1 MTELKQ
7 SYFFESLSDEQLRQ
21 IGTFSKKVRYPKG
34 RILFYEKEP
43 TKSLVLLIEGSI
55 KIYKIDLKNNEVVLG
70 HFKAPSLIAEM
81 ATLEGIPYPASAVF
95 ETDGAVIM
103 IDFEQF
109 KKEFLN
115 DPAISFNF
123 IKSLSK
129 KIKRLENLISLNI
142 VLDSTARL
150 AKYIYDHEDALSSLK
165 NYELAHDLHMT
176 PETLSR
182 TLKKLS
188 VLQLLERQPSGY
200 RVVNREGLK
209 VLFE

>member
-1 MTELKQ
+1 VTELKQ

-21 IGTFSKKVRYPKG
+21 IGTFSKKVRYSKG
-34 RILFYEKEP
+34 RVLFYEKEP
-43 TKSLVLLIEGSI
+43 TKSLVLLIEGSV

-103 IDFEQF
+103 IDFERF
-109 KKEFLN
+109 KEEFLN

-188 VLQLLERQPSGY
+188 VLQLLEREPSGY
-200 RVVNREGLK
+200 RVANREGLK

>member
-1 MTELKQ
+1 VTELKQ

>member
-21 IGTFSKKVRYPKG
+21 IGTFSKKVRYSKRG
-34 RILFYEKEP
+34 VLFYEKEP
-43 TKSLVLLIEGSI
+43 TKSLILLIEGSV

-103 IDFEQF
+103 IDFERF
-109 KKEFLN
+109 KEEFLN
-115 DPAISFNF
+115 DPAISFSF

-188 VLQLLERQPSGY
+188 VLQLLEREPSGY
-200 RVVNREGLK
+200 RVANREGLK